1 MKKLNNERIRSIRAA
16 LKMSQEEFAQEI
28 GVSFV
33 MIDRWEQDKV
43 KPSTLAMRRIEAL
56 ASRAE
61 ENQKVSVAKIGWHLY
76 SSLPLPNK

>member
-1 MKKLNNERIRSIRAA
+1 MKKLNNERIRSIRLA
-16 LKMSQEEFAQEI
+16 LRMSQEEFAREI

-33 MIDRWEQDKV
+33 MIDRWEYDKV

-61 ENQKVSVAKIGWHLY
+61 ENQEESPPKIRSHLY
-76 SSLPLPNK
+76 SRLSLRK